1 MEDEYQINEYQEE
14 NTERPK
20 FLLVLCIM
28 TILNTGLTLVN
39 GLFSLFSAKPSEVEI
54 AKANSQ
60 ISKKIENLHETFR
73 NGVSFLGADRNTSL
87 DMKAALNFVKK
98 SL

>member
-14 NTERPK
+14 NMERPK

-28 TILNTGLTLVN
+28 TICNAGLTLVN
-39 GLFSLFSAKPSEVEI
+39 GLFSLFSAKPSEAEI

-60 ISKKIENLHETFR
+60 ISRSGNVL
-73 NGVSFLGADRNTSL
+73 LGGCYQ
-87 DMKAALNFVKK
+87 K
-98 SL
+98 SSNND